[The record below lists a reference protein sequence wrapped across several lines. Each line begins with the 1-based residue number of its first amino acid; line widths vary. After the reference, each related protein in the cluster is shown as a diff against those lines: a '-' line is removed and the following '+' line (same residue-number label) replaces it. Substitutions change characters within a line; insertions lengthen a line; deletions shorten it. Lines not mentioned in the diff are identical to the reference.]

1 MLNRNTV
8 ELPSEKMH
16 VDRRQEAWPMLAVKL
31 ALPVRPPLF
40 LARERLRQRLHHW
53 AQYRVIVVSAP
64 AGYGKSMLAADFLN
78 RLADQPVRLAW
89 LSLDE
94 DDDDPTRF
102 VAALAAALAVSQEE
116 AGHVPPLQLLLQLLD
131 RLIAQGTTVVLALDD
146 LHRLKD
152 PAVHKLLAFA
162 IERSPS
168 FLHWFLLSRH
178 KPALGLSRLRLQKQV
193 IEIGSSDLRLERAEL
208 EQYLLLAGQDKLKT
222 ASIDLLEKRTQGWL
236 AGVRLALLSLR
247 GQPLQD
253 SSLLEHLHGENHLFA
268 EYLTEE
274 VLAQQPEPM
283 QSFLLQCSILEQL
296 HPALCQEVT
305 GQPEAG
311 QLLEQAWEQQL
322 FLDPLSGQEQWYALH
337 QLFRELLA
345 RSLRRHYSAAV
356 IQQLYLR
363 ASNWYAQQGQLVPA
377 LRCLLDSGAADQA
390 ATLLEQHSRQML
402 LDLQLDDLN
411 YLFSLLP
418 LQQVEARPSLLI
430 DRAWLFFSFDAQ
442 RFFTEIDRTLQLL
455 KDPTALSRSQRDE
468 LVALQVVLRF
478 GRQERQGLYTEI
490 QQLIEQMPPE
500 SSVAVGTAHTLA
512 LLTVESKTHCAL
524 AHQHAQLAIEAF
536 ERINAIGGQLHVLW
550 HQALLTRNLGD
561 LQGCLARCQGALG
574 LVAPQ
579 GTLFLDY
586 HLELLCLAGE
596 VHYWR
601 NELGEA
607 RHMLQQALRLAQSHR
622 EPFYQLQVSLQL
634 QLCNLADGIQEPAP
648 TLSLEEELW
657 QAGASKKFAPKRA
670 GLVYWQML
678 RWLALDD
685 RGQLWRSFRQ
695 LELDLD
701 KLNPS
706 ADYRL
711 WGVLLTAH
719 IVCGHELEK
728 VDPALQQQQQQA
740 SKRGFVHQQI
750 QFALLSASL
759 QQMLGQKRAARRHLQ
774 QALTLAKTTK
784 AVRMLWALPDLLPLL
799 ASIDST
805 AALPVR
811 PAAQPVHPSLTSQD
825 RQVLR
830 LMVEGRTI
838 AEIAEQMV
846 IAPNTV
852 KWYQHRIY
860 RQLKVKNR
868 RQAVEMATH
877 LFDLL

>member
-1 MLNRNTV
+1 
-8 ELPSEKMH
+8 
-16 VDRRQEAWPMLAVKL
+16 MLAVKL
-31 ALPVRPPLF
+31 ALPARPPLF
-40 LARERLRQRLHHW
+40 LARERLRQQLVHW
-53 AQYRVIVVSAP
+53 VQYRVIVVSAP

-78 RLADQPVRLAW
+78 SLAGEPVRLAW

-94 DDDDPTRF
+94 DDDDPARF
-102 VAALAAALAVSQEE
+102 VAALAAALAISQEGGG
-116 AGHVPPLQLLLQLLD
+116 GHIPPLQLLLQLLD
-131 RLIAQGTTVVLALDD
+131 RLIAQGTTVMLALDD
-146 LHRLKD
+146 LHRLKN

-162 IERSPS
+162 IEHSPA

-193 IEIGSSDLRLERAEL
+193 LEIGSSDLRLERAEL
-208 EQYLLLAGQDKLKT
+208 EQYLLLAGQDKLST

-247 GQPLQD
+247 RQPLQGN
-253 SSLLEHLHGENHLFA
+253 SLLEHLHGENHLFA

-322 FLDPLSGQEQWYALH
+322 FFDRLSHQEQWYALH

-363 ASNWYAQQGQLVPA
+363 ASNWYEQQGQLVPA

-402 LDLQLDDLN
+402 IDLQLDELN

-418 LQQVEARPSLLI
+418 VQQVEARPPLLI

-442 RFFTEIDRTLQLL
+442 RFFTEIDCTLQLL
-455 KDPTALSRSQRDE
+455 KDPTALSRAQRDE
-468 LVALQVVLRF
+468 LVVLQLVLRF

-490 QQLIEQMPPE
+490 QQLIEQISPE
-500 SSVAVGTAHTLA
+500 SNVAVGTAHTLA

-536 ERINAIGGQLHVLW
+536 ESINATGGQLHVLL

-561 LQGCLARCQGALG
+561 LQGCLAQCQGALG
-574 LVAPQ
+574 LIAPQ
-579 GTLFLDY
+579 GTLFLGY
-586 HLELLCLAGE
+586 HLDLLCLAGE
-596 VHYWR
+596 AHYWR
-601 NELGEA
+601 NELDEA
-607 RHMLQQALRLAQSHR
+607 RRVLQQALQLAQSHH
-622 EPFYQLQVSLQL
+622 EPFYQLQAQLQL
-634 QLCNLADGIQEPAP
+634 QLCNLADGLQEPAH
-648 TLSLEEELW
+648 SLVLEKELW
-657 QAGASKKFAPKRA
+657 QAGATRKFIPKRA
-670 GLVYWQML
+670 ELVYWQML

-685 RGQLWRSFRQ
+685 RGRLWQSFRQ

-701 KLNPS
+701 TLSPN

-711 WGVLLTAH
+711 WGVLLTAY
-719 IVCGHELEK
+719 VVYGHELER
-728 VDPALQQQQQQA
+728 VSPLLQQQQQQA
-740 SKRGFVHQQI
+740 SQYGFVHQQI
-750 QFALLSASL
+750 QLTLLSASL
-759 QQMLGQKRAARRHLQ
+759 QQTLGKKQAARRCLQ
-774 QALTLAKTTK
+774 QALPLAKSTK
-784 AVRMLWALPDLLPLL
+784 AVRLLWTLPDLLPLL
-799 ASIDST
+799 ASIDN
-805 AALPVR
+805 AAAFSAQ
-811 PAAQPVHPSLTSQD
+811 PAAQKIYPLLTSQD

-830 LMVEGRTI
+830 LMIEGWSI
-838 AEIAEQMV
+838 AEIARQMM

-860 RQLKVKNR
+860 QQLKVRNR
-868 RQAVEMATH
+868 RQAVEMGARLIDT
-877 LFDLL
+877 L